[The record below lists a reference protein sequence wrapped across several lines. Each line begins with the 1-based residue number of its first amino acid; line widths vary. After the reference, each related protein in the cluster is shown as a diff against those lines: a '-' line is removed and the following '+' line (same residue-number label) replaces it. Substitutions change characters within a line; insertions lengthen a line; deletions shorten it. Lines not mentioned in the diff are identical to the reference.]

1 MAALAGMT
9 NQDSSNYGER
19 LINRAVDPTRN
30 VGNMKERAATIE
42 GAAKMAF
49 AGAAPQMGLN
59 LANAAGNIA
68 GLRNSLSAAPQGAVV
83 ALNADGTS
91 AHEGLSAGDG
101 MKNGLGLW
109 VMPTYQNQQ
118 GFGFESGDFE
128 TGYKS
133 NAAGVA
139 LGADYTFNDMF
150 RVGAQFNVGGGYAES
165 TGDFNSTDNRFNY
178 WGLGL
183 YAGYQYQ
190 NFGLTADFGYSANN
204 NELEQSLPSAM
215 QMAKLKADAK
225 TDTITAGLRGEYKI
239 TTDAMDIVPHIGVR
253 MTNMH
258 MDSFNVKSD
267 KHKVFKADDMNATV
281 WTFPVGVTFSKDIET
296 SNGWTIKPSLDLAI
310 IPAAGDIEA
319 KQDIKIAGVNGS
331 ASMESNIMDA
341 ISYQGS
347 LGLSAKND
355 NGVSVGVNYTL
366 QAGAHTTDHGVQA
379 TFRYEF

>member
-1 MAALAGMT
+1 MALAG
-9 NQDSSNYGER
+9 
-19 LINRAVDPTRN
+19 AV
-30 VGNMKERAATIE
+30 
-42 GAAKMAF
+42 
-49 AGAAPQMGLN
+49 PQMGMN

-91 AHEGLSAGDG
+91 AQEGLSAGDG

-204 NELEQSLPSAM
+204 NELEQSLPKAM
-215 QMAKLKADAK
+215 DMASLKADAK

-239 TTDAMDIVPHIGVR
+239 TTDALDIVPHIGVR

-319 KQDIKIAGVNGS
+319 KQDVKIVGVNGT